1 MGQCLPSRTVK
12 YQKWQY
18 LTHLTGGSTELT
30 NHGETFGLNDRHQ
43 MRNGGFSTMFFFRD
57 PDGTRKTRTPTHPCV
72 QWPGSWSR
80 VQSVFPKGPDT
91 ARCNLDMEISWRCRC
106 KMGYDEDILSMSFS
120 ISLVYHLAPWKI
132 GISPFILYIY
142 IPFNDGDIP
151 IKWCYPISMYING

>member
-1 MGQCLPSRTVK
+1 MFIIELNGPMPSIANCEIPKMAVSNTSNRRINWVDKSWGNLRVK
-12 YQKWQY
+12 WPSSNEKWW
-18 LTHLTGGSTELT
+18 LLH
-30 NHGETFGLNDRHQ
+30 DV
-43 MRNGGFSTMFFFRD
+43 FFRD

-142 IPFNDGDIP
+142 TFQWWGYTN
-151 IKWCYPISMYING
+151 